1 MQTLIDDKRDNH
13 WQNKLKMTKHFIE
26 RYHERVW
33 HTTPPADFYWKKMIE
48 TILLDIDERLLDREK
63 TLLEMFIDS
72 NHLELPFDRH
82 YLLIIINKKL
92 VTVLRRF
99 KPL

>member
-63 TLLEMFIDS
+63 AFLETFGS
-72 NHLELPFDRH
+72 SHYAKLPFDRH
-82 YLLIIINKKL
+82 YLLIIKDKTLI
-92 VTVLRRF
+92 TVY
-99 KPL
+99 K

>member
-33 HTTPPADFYWKKMIE
+33 HTTPPASYYWKKMIE

-63 TLLEMFIDS
+63 TLLETFIDS
-72 NHLELPFDRH
+72 NHLELPFDR
-82 YLLIIINKKL
+82 YFLLIIKNKKL
-92 VTVLRRF
+92 VTVY
-99 KPL
+99 K